1 MSSTPNYCLGFEA
14 KEVDGK
20 ITAEVRLNPKAVF
33 NDGTPIDI
41 DALKAT
47 WQIQRDP
54 EGEYKIG
61 AAGIYEFI
69 ESVEAIDGDRY
80 HARVVFKTAHNP
92 VKGLLFGG
100 ILHPAMLDVTLF
112 NEGFVDNPHPELGCG
127 PFTLA
132 PNGWNSSEKT
142 FTAVPNDKWW
152 GDKPKLDR
160 IVVREMADA
169 AARAAYKN
177 GELDVVE
184 ARTLSA
190 YNEMKDVANSEIR
203 RGRRLFAGGMNLNAQ
218 HITDTAVRKAIF
230 LGIDRGALA
239 KIRFQGLP
247 YEEEVPGSMLLLSSS
262 QYHRDNYPARNPEE
276 ARKVLEKAGYTKS
289 GDFYAKDGKTI
300 TLKLTTFGDDATTKG
315 QAQTFI
321 QSMKEIGINFELD
334 SRAQSEFSKVVG
346 NREYDV
352 SISGFGVSSE
362 PTSAAEYFY
371 HSKNWDG
378 VGTPEIDAMVDEMVT
393 ILDDAKRAEKCN
405 EIEKKHMSE
414 VCLFIPFLNGPDFK
428 ACRPKLA
435 NYGAF
440 LFKST
445 DWSTVGWMA

>member
-1 MSSTPNYCLGFEA
+1 MSPHPIPSLSGFNPIMSRRVLFGGATAVAAAGVLSACGSSSSKTEHKASETPFYEINEQDASKLKQGGTLNLSTYSLGPDFNRFSQNGSSTSVSETMGVIAGAGIWRSTFKGEDELDPNYCLGFEA

-41 DALKAT
+41 DAL
-47 WQIQRDP
+47 
-54 EGEYKIG
+54 
-61 AAGIYEFI
+61 
-69 ESVEAIDGDRY
+69 
-80 HARVVFKTAHNP
+80 
-92 VKGLLFGG
+92 
-100 ILHPAMLDVTLF
+100 MLDVNLF

-152 GDKPKLDR
+152 GEKPKLDR

-184 ARTLSA
+184 SRTLSA

-203 RGRRLFAGGMNLNAQ
+203 RGRRLFAGGMNLNAE
-218 HITDTAVRKAIF
+218 HITDVAVRKAIF

-247 YEEEVPGSMLLLSSS
+247 YEEEVP
-262 QYHRDNYPARNPEE
+262 
-276 ARKVLEKAGYTKS
+276 
-289 GDFYAKDGKTI
+289 
-300 TLKLTTFGDDATTKG
+300 
-315 QAQTFI
+315 
-321 QSMKEIGINFELD
+321 
-334 SRAQSEFSKVVG
+334 
-346 NREYDV
+346 
-352 SISGFGVSSE
+352 
-362 PTSAAEYFY
+362 
-371 HSKNWDG
+371 
-378 VGTPEIDAMVDEMVT
+378 
-393 ILDDAKRAEKCN
+393 AKRAEKCN

-440 LFKST
+440 LFKTT

>member
-1 MSSTPNYCLGFEA
+1 MASIDPVGGDKTRVKIVMSKPLYP
-14 KEVDGK
+14 
-20 ITAEVRLNPKAVF
+20 AETL
-33 NDGTPIDI
+33 
-41 DALKAT
+41 
-47 WQIQRDP
+47 
-54 EGEYKIG
+54 
-61 AAGIYEFI
+61 
-69 ESVEAIDGDRY
+69 
-80 HARVVFKTAHNP
+80 
-92 VKGLLFGG
+92 GLLG
-100 ILHPAMLDVTLF
+100 LHPALTDKELF
-112 NEGFVDNPHPELGCG
+112 NNGFVNKPLDQYWSG
-127 PFTLA
+127 PFKI
-132 PNGWNSSEKT
+132 GEWNSSAKT
-142 FTAVPNDKWW
+142 LTLVPNDKWW

-160 IVVREMADA
+160 IVVREMADP

-177 GELDVVE
+177 GELDAVE
-184 ARTLSA
+184 SRTLSA

-203 RGRRLFAGGMNLNAQ
+203 RGRRLFAGGMNLNAE

-247 YEEEVPGSMLLLSSS
+247 YEEEVPGSMLLLGSSPH
-262 QYHRDNYPARNPEE
+262 YRDNYPARNPEE

-352 SISGFGVSSE
+352 SISGFGVGSE

-371 HSKNWDG
+371 HSKNWNG
-378 VGTPEIDAMVDEMVT
+378 VGTPEIDAMIDEMVT

-440 LFKST
+440 LFKSN
-445 DWSTVGWMA
+445 DWSSVGWMA

>member
-1 MSSTPNYCLGFEA
+1 MAP
-14 KEVDGK
+14 
-20 ITAEVRLNPKAVF
+20 
-33 NDGTPIDI
+33 PIDI

-54 EGEYKIG
+54 DGEYKIG

-100 ILHPAMLDVTLF
+100 ILHPAMLDVNLF

-160 IVVREMADA
+160 IVVREMADP

-177 GELDVVE
+177 GELDAVE

-203 RGRRLFAGGMNLNAQ
+203 RGHRLFAGGMNLNAQ
-218 HITDTAVRKAIF
+218 HITDAAVRKAIF

-247 YEEEVPGSMLLLSSS
+247 YEEEVPGSMMLMGSS
-262 QYHRDNYPARNPEE
+262 QYYRDNYPARNPEE
-276 ARKVLEKAGYTKS
+276 ARKVLENAGYTKS

-352 SISGFGVSSE
+352 SISGFGLSSE

-371 HSKNWDG
+371 HSKNWNG

-440 LFKST
+440 LFRSP
-445 DWSTVGWMA
+445 DWSSVGWMA

>member
-1 MSSTPNYCLGFEA
+1 M
-14 KEVDGK
+14 
-20 ITAEVRLNPKAVF
+20 
-33 NDGTPIDI
+33 
-41 DALKAT
+41 
-47 WQIQRDP
+47 
-54 EGEYKIG
+54 
-61 AAGIYEFI
+61 
-69 ESVEAIDGDRY
+69 
-80 HARVVFKTAHNP
+80 
-92 VKGLLFGG
+92 
-100 ILHPAMLDVTLF
+100 
-112 NEGFVDNPHPELGCG
+112 
-127 PFTLA
+127 A

-152 GDKPKLDR
+152 GEKPKLDR

-184 ARTLSA
+184 SRTLSA

-218 HITDTAVRKAIF
+218 HITDVAVRKAIF

-247 YEEEVPGSMLLLSSS
+247 YEEEVPGSMLLLGSS
-262 QYHRDNYPARNPEE
+262 QYYRDNYPARNPEE

-352 SISGFGVSSE
+352 SISGFGVGSE

-440 LFKST
+440 LFKSL

>member
-1 MSSTPNYCLGFEA
+1 
-14 KEVDGK
+14 
-20 ITAEVRLNPKAVF
+20 
-33 NDGTPIDI
+33 
-41 DALKAT
+41 
-47 WQIQRDP
+47 
-54 EGEYKIG
+54 
-61 AAGIYEFI
+61 
-69 ESVEAIDGDRY
+69 
-80 HARVVFKTAHNP
+80 
-92 VKGLLFGG
+92 
-100 ILHPAMLDVTLF
+100 MLDVTLF
-112 NEGFVDNPHPELGCG
+112 NEGFVDNPRPELGCG

-152 GDKPKLDR
+152 GEKPKLDR

-184 ARTLSA
+184 SRTLSA

-218 HITDTAVRKAIF
+218 HITDVAVRKAIF

-247 YEEEVPGSMLLLSSS
+247 YEEEVPGSMLLLGYS
-262 QYHRDNYPARNPEE
+262 QYYRDNYPARNPEE

-352 SISGFGVSSE
+352 SISGFGVGSE

-440 LFKST
+440 LFKSL